1 VVILLKVR
9 AAGTG
14 MNDWP
19 DLSGQEA
26 PPETAR
32 PRRPW
37 PHKFR
42 DALRGLKYGIRG
54 HSSFFV
60 HFFFAALVIA
70 AAFALEC
77 TWEQWGLLL
86 LCIGFV
92 LTAEL
97 FNSAIE
103 TLHRGLD
110 AETRERT
117 WKSLDIAAGAVL
129 VASATAA
136 VVGILVFIIRLTH
149 P

>member
-1 VVILLKVR
+1 M
-9 AAGTG
+9 A
-14 MNDWP
+14 DWP
-19 DLSGQEA
+19 SLPEQEQEVEA
-26 PPETAR
+26 PR

-37 PHKFR
+37 SQKFR
-42 DALRGLKYGIRG
+42 DALRGLKFGIRG

-70 AAFALEC
+70 AARALEC
-77 TWEQWGLLL
+77 SVEQWSLLI

-97 FNSAIE
+97 INSAIE

-110 AETRERT
+110 PETRERT

-129 VASATAA
+129 FASITAA
-136 VVGILVFIIRLTH
+136 IVGAIIFGSRIVALLH
-149 P
+149 AP

>member
-1 VVILLKVR
+1 MHALPPLS
-9 AAGTG
+9 
-14 MNDWP
+14 DP
-19 DLSGQEA
+19 DEA
-26 PPETAR
+26 PQPQR

-37 PHKFR
+37 TLKFR
-42 DALRGLKYGIRG
+42 DALRGLKFGIRG

-60 HFFFAALVIA
+60 HFFAAALVVAGAIA
-70 AAFALEC
+70 VKC
-77 TWEQWGLLL
+77 TLNQWCLLL
-86 LCIGFV
+86 LCIGVV

-129 VASATAA
+129 MASLTAM
-136 VVGILVFIIRLTH
+136 VVGLLIFGKRLAQMFGWLA
-149 P
+149 